1 MDSNLKQSVKQQR
14 ELLTQLLGVKLS
26 HLAKEL
32 TPLMNDI
39 DLLNDHL
46 VKTICDL
53 PYCKYIYVL
62 DASAKQLSATV
73 SHSNV
78 KLKSVGRDR
87 SLRPYMKNMFIPRH
101 GVDFEL
107 SAAYISSNK
116 KRPSI
121 TGVQLIRGNNNE
133 RLGFLGVDYDIRELP
148 REDKIYEEPRKWR
161 QIKGDPAIRS
171 GLFLQQRAESE
182 MDTTLDDIMTILEE
196 LMLENGIHH
205 CQIHYS
211 SSRVTIWHI
220 DDPYTY
226 RILTMEELSLSE
238 VCLAY
243 PKRPY
248 FSRNTVPRED
258 IMKIFK
264 QFSALRFAD
273 DTVYLRSGSL
283 NLVNG
288 FIGLN
293 FSCDGTHYLT
303 FDDFLNRGLNFWFGE
318 GFANES
324 DSETCLLE
332 EENIDIPQLDEVLE
346 DIAQSGC
353 LEVNQIIRQLD
364 SGKIPE
370 LLDSLKDSERR
381 YIHNELKS
389 IMSIYDGVSVLSN
402 SEHVE
407 TQCKINNL

>member
-1 MDSNLKQSVKQQR
+1 MDSTVKQSVRQQR
-14 ELLTQLLGVKLS
+14 KFLTQHLKGKLS
-26 HLAKEL
+26 HLAKTL
-32 TPLMNDI
+32 APLINDP

-46 VKTICDL
+46 VKAISDL

-73 SHSNV
+73 SHANV
-78 KLKSVGRDR
+78 KLEDIGRDR
-87 SLRPYMKNMFIPRH
+87 SLRPYMKNMFVPRH
-101 GVDFEL
+101 GIDFEL
-107 SAAYISSNK
+107 SGSYISSNK

-121 TGVQLIRGNNNE
+121 TGVQLIRGEENE
-133 RLGFLGVDYDIRELP
+133 RLGFLGVDYDLRELP
-148 REDKIYEEPRKWR
+148 REENFYEEPRTWR

-171 GLFLQQRAESE
+171 GLFMQQRAESQ
-182 MDTTLDDIMTILEE
+182 MDTRIDDIMSILEE
-196 LMLENGIHH
+196 LMLENGVHH

-211 SSRVTIWHI
+211 SSRVTIWHV

-226 RILTMEELSLSE
+226 RILTMDELSDSE
-238 VCLAY
+238 ICLAY

-248 FSRNTVPRED
+248 FERNIVPRED

-273 DTVYLRSGSL
+273 ETVYLRSGSL

-303 FDDFLNRGLNFWFGE
+303 FDDFLSRGLDFWFGE
-318 GFANES
+318 SLSENLSEK
-324 DSETCLLE
+324 DSEAGKTSPDSCE
-332 EENIDIPQLDEVLE
+332 IKPAKRIDLSHLDEILE
-346 DIAQSGC
+346 DIAQRGC
-353 LEVNQIIRQLD
+353 LEVNQIINLLD
-364 SGKIPE
+364 AGTVPPP
-370 LLDSLKDSERR
+370 LDSLSKTDRD

-389 IMSIYDGVSVLSN
+389 IMAVYEG
-402 SEHVE
+402 
-407 TQCKINNL
+407 KICSL

>member
-1 MDSNLKQSVKQQR
+1 MDSTVRQSVKQQR
-14 ELLTQLLGVKLS
+14 ELLTQLLGGKLS
-26 HLAKEL
+26 YLAKEL
-32 TPLMNDI
+32 IPLINDP

-46 VKTICDL
+46 VKAISEL

-62 DASAKQLSATV
+62 DPLAKQISATV
-73 SHSNV
+73 SHINV
-78 KLKSVGRDR
+78 KTKSIGRDR

-101 GVDFEL
+101 GIDFEL
-107 SAAYISSNK
+107 SGSYISSNK

-121 TGVQLIRGNNNE
+121 TGVQLIRGTENE
-133 RLGFLGVDYDIRELP
+133 RLGFLGVDYDLRELP

-171 GLFLQQRAESE
+171 GLFSQQRAESQ
-182 MDTTLDDIMTILEE
+182 MDTKLNDVMSILEE

-226 RILTMEELSLSE
+226 RILTMDELSNSE
-238 VCLAY
+238 ICLAY

-248 FSRNTVPRED
+248 FKRNIVSRED
-258 IMKIFK
+258 IMKVFK
-264 QFSALRFAD
+264 QFSSLRFTD

-303 FDDFLNRGLNFWFGE
+303 YDDFLNRGLDFWFGTNITSTNASAGE
-318 GFANES
+318 GIS
-324 DSETCLLE
+324 DVSH
-332 EENIDIPQLDEVLE
+332 LDEIIE
-346 DIAQSGC
+346 NIAQSGC
-353 LEVNQIIRQLD
+353 LEVNQII
-364 SGKIPE
+364 S
-370 LLDSLKDSERR
+370 LLDAGQTPEILASSEAHERE
-381 YIHNELKS
+381 YIHHELKS
-389 IMSIYDGVSVLSN
+389 IMAVYEGGICS
-402 SEHVE
+402 
-407 TQCKINNL
+407 T

>member
-14 ELLTQLLGVKLS
+14 KLLTKRLANKLS

-32 TPLMNDI
+32 APLMDNP

-46 VKTICDL
+46 VKAISDL

-62 DASAKQLSATV
+62 DASAIQLSATV
-73 SHSNV
+73 SHTNV
-78 KLKSVGRDR
+78 KLESIGRDR

-101 GVDFEL
+101 GIDFEL
-107 SAAYISSNK
+107 STAYISANK

-133 RLGFLGVDYDIRELP
+133 RLGFLGVDYDLRELP
-148 REDKIYEEPRKWR
+148 RDDKIYDEPRKWR

-171 GLFLQQRAESE
+171 GLFLQQRAESQ
-182 MDTTLDDIMTILEE
+182 MDTQLDDVMAILEE
-196 LMLENGIHH
+196 LMLENGVHH

-238 VCLAY
+238 ICLAY

-248 FSRNTVPRED
+248 FNRNIVSRED

-303 FDDFLNRGLNFWFGE
+303 FDDFLSRGLNFWFGE
-318 GFANES
+318 GLSIEEHTSES
-324 DSETCLLE
+324 SLAKDDAI
-332 EENIDIPQLDEVLE
+332 NISHLDEILE

-353 LEVNQIIRQLD
+353 LEVNQIISLLD
-364 SGKIPE
+364 SGKVPE
-370 LLDSLKDSERR
+370 PLNSLSKSECK
-381 YIHNELKS
+381 YIHDELKS
-389 IMSIYDGVSVLSN
+389 IMAVYEGGICSI
-402 SEHVE
+402 
-407 TQCKINNL
+407 